1 MESVLSLVEGLNS
14 HAQEIFDR
22 LDAAC
27 GQMDTRLSGLETRLS
42 QATECIERTRGSTAA
57 LKVQS
62 ARTFQG
68 RGAPG
73 LRAAHRVLDEGLLV
87 SLRSTA
93 PIPELDQG
101 EGRPVNS
108 TAVAEDLARVYK
120 CVNQHRNQEPQV
132 RTRAGSERL
141 LPAAGR
147 LTSVS
152 ELFLLNSSEQPYKV
166 RHEVD
171 NLAEPEDEAFYHGK
185 RAEMVK
191 ESVQPDADLD
201 LEEDEPL
208 REHEDLRFRPRPAA
222 EVTFDLPDVLPDLGH
237 VAHLVWREG
246 EQHSETAR
254 PAWDAPPPE
263 LGRASISVTAAP
275 KPARPAPPAPK
286 RASLAPKATRAPEPL
301 LAPSSGPAIKTSPS
315 QAPVAAVAPPPA
327 IPTPP
332 TPQPTQPAAQPSK
345 PSTPAPPPP
354 KPAAKG
360 KGPKGKG
367 KGKGP
372 APPPPPA
379 KKAAPAAKAPAPTK
393 EAAVRKAAMFAD
405 IRSGAPK
412 LRKVAPPKERSG
424 AAVGRVV

>member
-42 QATECIERTRGSTAA
+42 QATERIERTRGSTAA

-68 RGAPG
+68 RGAPS
-73 LRAAHRVLDEGLLV
+73 LRAAHRVLDESLLV

-93 PIPELDQG
+93 PIPEDQG
-101 EGRPVNS
+101 QGPGRTVSS

-120 CVNQHRNQEPQV
+120 CVNQHRNLELQV
-132 RTRAGSERL
+132 PRTRTGSERL

-185 RAEMVK
+185 RTEMPKQAV
-191 ESVQPDADLD
+191 EPDVDVD

-263 LGRASISVTAAP
+263 LGRASISAAP

-286 RASLAPKATRAPEPL
+286 RAAPAAPKATRAAEPL
-301 LAPSSGPAIKTSPS
+301 LAPSSGPAMKATLTQT
-315 QAPVAAVAPPPA
+315 QAAAPAPA
-327 IPTPP
+327 VP
-332 TPQPTQPAAQPSK
+332 TPQPTQPMPAAQPSK

-379 KKAAPAAKAPAPTK
+379 KKAAAATKAPAPTK
-393 EAAVRKAAMFAD
+393 EAAVGKAAMFAD
-405 IRSGAPK
+405 IRSGGPK